1 MAAFL
6 PYDEETIP
14 FDSTEGN
21 FLQTADDLNHLPPDL
36 ISPLPSYAL
45 YREPAHYLPAPKP
58 RLNPFDRV
66 RQPSSSQCQ
75 QQLFPPP
82 PPSSSTSSLSTYSY
96 TYPSIDQVRC
106 REAVADLDLSST
118 NSLRTI
124 SAAPLI
130 SPGLQLYESTSTSSC
145 SSSQFSRYSFPL
157 TPPIDDP
164 TSSNQSSNSYLE
176 WKPCTDLPPPFSTL
190 ASGVSTST
198 LLPNPSTT
206 FPPSNPFHL
215 STTSNDLPTARPP
228 TPVSQPSSNSPS
240 SSTTHLRQV
249 ISSGLARRRARNPC
263 LASPALSC
271 SSIFPLT
278 SSKTRSANG
287 GGRSRLSR
295 DDVSI
300 SCSTCSVGIATLQL
314 RGKGNELDVEYRQDF
329 VCFDCRP
336 DLAGSPTDYELPHD
350 LRVGYEATI
359 SACLDREQ
367 GVETQQRRRVV
378 GSSVRV
384 RKASAPRR
392 DPALELLTC
401 ACFHLPWSMRLNWLR
416 DWSSIR
422 RRLSQRYWI
431 WCFATTTTARLAQ
444 VYRRGRLCPLRCAL
458 SKMLGW
464 WRRRRKIRVSRSFPF
479 LFISRLI
486 FLQVCPVSASGDVKV
501 SSLVTVSARS
511 YRWSL
516 ATYLSLAELFDEGR
530 RNCSFSHARM
540 GPIVDLT

>member
-36 ISPLPSYAL
+36 ISPLPAYAL

-215 STTSNDLPTARPP
+215 STTSNDLPTA
-228 TPVSQPSSNSPS
+228 
-240 SSTTHLRQV
+240 
-249 ISSGLARRRARNPC
+249 
-263 LASPALSC
+263 
-271 SSIFPLT
+271 
-278 SSKTRSANG
+278 
-287 GGRSRLSR
+287 
-295 DDVSI
+295 
-300 SCSTCSVGIATLQL
+300 
-314 RGKGNELDVEYRQDF
+314 
-329 VCFDCRP
+329 
-336 DLAGSPTDYELPHD
+336 
-350 LRVGYEATI
+350 
-359 SACLDREQ
+359 
-367 GVETQQRRRVV
+367 
-378 GSSVRV
+378 
-384 RKASAPRR
+384 
-392 DPALELLTC
+392 
-401 ACFHLPWSMRLNWLR
+401 
-416 DWSSIR
+416 
-422 RRLSQRYWI
+422 
-431 WCFATTTTARLAQ
+431 
-444 VYRRGRLCPLRCAL
+444 
-458 SKMLGW
+458 
-464 WRRRRKIRVSRSFPF
+464 
-479 LFISRLI
+479 
-486 FLQVCPVSASGDVKV
+486 
-501 SSLVTVSARS
+501 
-511 YRWSL
+511 
-516 ATYLSLAELFDEGR
+516 
-530 RNCSFSHARM
+530 
-540 GPIVDLT
+540 